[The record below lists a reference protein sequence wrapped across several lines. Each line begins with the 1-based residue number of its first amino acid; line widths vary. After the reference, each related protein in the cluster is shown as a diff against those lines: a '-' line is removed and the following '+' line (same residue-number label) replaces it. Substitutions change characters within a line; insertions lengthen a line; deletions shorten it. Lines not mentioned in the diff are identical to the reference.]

1 MTTGGERRDDTVSE
15 TRVSTHGSAPGS
27 RDLARR
33 SLVGGA
39 GLVLAVPAAT
49 LLGDT
54 RASAAAPRLRA
65 DPFTLGVASGD
76 PDPGGF
82 VIWTRLAPRPLA
94 ADGLGGMP
102 SRIYRVAWQVATDA
116 RFRNV
121 VRAGSTATGPRAAHS
136 VHVEVDG
143 LRPDREYYYR
153 FRVPGHLSPRGRSRT
168 APAYDDVRDGQRLDL
183 VTVCCANLP
192 SGYFTAYRR
201 LAQERPDLVIHLG
214 DYLYEGGG
222 GKRDLG
228 RQHRGGELMSLTDY
242 RRRHAQYK
250 TDVDLQRAH
259 AVAPWL
265 AVWDDH
271 EVANNYAGAISG
283 VPQEQQGFLRRRAA
297 AYRAYYEH
305 MPLRAHARPDG
316 PDLTL
321 YRRVR
326 WGGLATLHLLDTRQY
341 RVAQACG
348 GGIGE
353 CDEVAEPG
361 RTMLGATQE
370 RWIEEGLRAAPARWD
385 LIAQQAFFGRRDTD
399 PGPAAPV
406 VLDAWDGYPAARS
419 HLIESWVGAQVRN
432 PVVLSGDVHS
442 HWAGDLR
449 RDPADPGSALVGSEL
464 VATSVTSGG
473 DGYDQADGRHPWFAQ
488 NPDLKFWTN
497 LRGYVS
503 ATLTPESLTARFRCV
518 PRVSAEGDKAFT
530 RATFVVEDGVP
541 GLQQASSREVPSE
554 VAARVAPAPAPRTV
568 VADTIE
574 QETGEGSRGTAAQ

>member
-1 MTTGGERRDDTVSE
+1 MTVLTPHGGPESL
-15 TRVSTHGSAPGS
+15 
-27 RDLARR
+27 DLARR

-39 GLVLAVPAAT
+39 GLALAVPAAT
-49 LLGDT
+49 LLVDT

-76 PDPGGF
+76 PDPRGF

-94 ADGLGGMP
+94 ADGLAGMP
-102 SRIYRVAWQVATDA
+102 SRLYRVWWQVASDA
-116 RFRNV
+116 RFRNL
-121 VRAGSTATGPRAAHS
+121 VREGSTVTGPQAAHS

-168 APAYDDVRDGQRLDL
+168 APAYGGVGAGQRLDL
-183 VTVCCANLP
+183 VTVCCANMP
-192 SGYFTAYRR
+192 FGYFTAYRR

-214 DYLYEGGG
+214 DYIYEGGG

-228 RQHRGGELMSLTDY
+228 RQHRGGELTSLTDY

-250 TDVDLQRAH
+250 TDPDLQRAH

-271 EVANNYAGAISG
+271 EVADNYAGAVSG
-283 VPQEQQGFLRRRAA
+283 SPREQRGFLRRRAA

-305 MPLRAHARPDG
+305 MPLRAPARPDG
-316 PDLTL
+316 PDMML

-341 RVAQACG
+341 RDDQACQ
-348 GGIGE
+348 GGIDE
-353 CDEVAEPG
+353 CAEASQPE
-361 RTMLGATQE
+361 RTMLGRTQE
-370 RWIEEGLRAAPARWD
+370 RWLDRGFRSRATARWD
-385 LIAQQAFFGRRDTD
+385 LVAQQAFFGRRDTD
-399 PGPAAPV
+399 PGPAAPIS
-406 VLDAWDGYPAARS
+406 LDSWDGYPAARS
-419 HLIESWVGAQVRN
+419 RLIESWVGAQVRN

-449 RDPADPGSALVGSEL
+449 RDSADDGSALVGSEL
-464 VATSVTSGG
+464 VATSLTSGG
-473 DGYDQADGRHPWFAQ
+473 DGYDQADGRHPWFPQ

-503 ATLTPESLTARFRCV
+503 ATLTPGSLTARFRCV
-518 PRVSAEGDKAFT
+518 PRVSVEGEKAFT
-530 RATFVVEDGVP
+530 RATFVVEDRVR
-541 GLQQASSREVPSE
+541 GLQEASSRAVPSE
-554 VAARVAPAPAPRTV
+554 VAARVAPAPAPRRI

-574 QETGEGSRGTAAQ
+574 QETGDGSTDVAAQ